1 MSIIVESITKK
12 YGEQLALDQV
22 SFSIQ
27 KGEIVGFLGPNGAG
41 KSTLM
46 KILTTYISPDEGQ
59 AQVDGFDIYTQ
70 KQDIKKI
77 IGYLPEHN
85 PLYLEL
91 YVREYLIFCANAYH
105 INTNRVE
112 EVIQLTG
119 LTAEANKTIGQLSKG
134 YRQRVGLAAAL
145 IHEPKVLILDE
156 PTTGLDPNQLVE
168 IRQLIKNIAKD
179 RTIFLSTHIMQ
190 EVEAIC
196 NRVIIINHGKI
207 VSDRPLKNL
216 KSEQTVQVLD
226 VEFDKSLTI
235 NLSLQGL
242 MTIENI
248 ASNQYRLTFENDTDQ
263 RASLFDFA
271 AKNDLKILSLQQK
284 TKNLEEIFREKTKD

>member
-1 MSIIVESITKK
+1 
-12 YGEQLALDQV
+12 
-22 SFSIQ
+22 
-27 KGEIVGFLGPNGAG
+27 
-41 KSTLM
+41 
-46 KILTTYISPDEGQ
+46 
-59 AQVDGFDIYTQ
+59 
-70 KQDIKKI
+70 
-77 IGYLPEHN
+77 
-85 PLYLEL
+85 LYLEL

-105 INTNRVE
+105 ISANRVE

-119 LTAEANKTIGQLSKG
+119 LTPEANKTIGQLSKG

-168 IRQLIKNIAKD
+168 IRQLIKSIAKD

-216 KSEQTVQVLD
+216 KSEQKVQFLD

-284 TKNLEEIFREKTKD
+284 IKNLEEIFREKTKD

>member
-1 MSIIVESITKK
+1 
-12 YGEQLALDQV
+12 
-22 SFSIQ
+22 
-27 KGEIVGFLGPNGAG
+27 
-41 KSTLM
+41 
-46 KILTTYISPDEGQ
+46 
-59 AQVDGFDIYTQ
+59 
-70 KQDIKKI
+70 
-77 IGYLPEHN
+77 
-85 PLYLEL
+85 
-91 YVREYLIFCANAYH
+91 
-105 INTNRVE
+105 
-112 EVIQLTG
+112 
-119 LTAEANKTIGQLSKG
+119 
-134 YRQRVGLAAAL
+134 
-145 IHEPKVLILDE
+145 
-156 PTTGLDPNQLVE
+156 
-168 IRQLIKNIAKD
+168 
-179 RTIFLSTHIMQ
+179 MQ